1 MKKHVRILMVA
12 VFTLFSILEMN
23 TLVVQGRDLF
33 FWLNSEGTASIVR
46 EYYHAP
52 CLKLTTVI
60 IPSTVRYE
68 GKEYSVTTIGHGAFS
83 GCSGLTSV
91 SIPNSVKTIC
101 DGAFSGCSGLTSVT
115 IPNSVTT
122 MGDGAFGYCSGLTSV
137 TMPNSV
143 KYIHESAFSDCNYRL
158 TSNC

>member
-1 MKKHVRILMVA
+1 MVA

-91 SIPNSVKTIC
+91 TIPNSVKTIY
-101 DGAFSGCSGLTSVT
+101 
-115 IPNSVTT
+115 
-122 MGDGAFGYCSGLTSV
+122 DGAFGYCSGLTSV

-143 KYIHESAFSDCNYRL
+143 KYIYESAFSDCNYRL